1 MEQSGQYLI
10 PAPRAIV
17 WEALNNPD
25 LLAAS
30 LQGCEEMTRLS
41 DDVFAAKVKA
51 KIGPVSATFT
61 ADLKLSDIKE
71 PESYSIAVSAKGGAV
86 GFGKGTAHVTLE
98 PGEANRE
105 GSTLLSYSV
114 NARVGGKL
122 AQVGSR
128 LIDAAARK
136 MADDFFGAFSTAV
149 APDSIAI
156 ASEDT
161 LAKSSGASI
170 VIWLGIG
177 TAVLIGALVL
187 LSVL

>member
-10 PAPRAIV
+10 PAPQTIV
-17 WEALNNPD
+17 WQALNNPD

-30 LQGCEEMTRLS
+30 LQGCEEMTKIS
-41 DDVFAAKVKA
+41 DDSFTARVKA

-61 ADLKLSDIKE
+61 AELKLSDINE
-71 PESYSIAVSAKGGAV
+71 PESYSIAVAAKGGAV
-86 GFGKGTAHVTLE
+86 GFGKGNARVTLQ
-98 PGEANRE
+98 PGVENPKD
-105 GSTLLSYSV
+105 STLLSYSV
-114 NARVGGKL
+114 EARVGGKL

-136 MADDFFGAFSTAV
+136 MADDFFSAFSTAV

-161 LAKSSGASI
+161 SAISAGASI
-170 VIWLGIG
+170 GVRVGIG
-177 TAVLIGALVL
+177 LAIVVGVL
-187 LSVL
+187 LLWNLL